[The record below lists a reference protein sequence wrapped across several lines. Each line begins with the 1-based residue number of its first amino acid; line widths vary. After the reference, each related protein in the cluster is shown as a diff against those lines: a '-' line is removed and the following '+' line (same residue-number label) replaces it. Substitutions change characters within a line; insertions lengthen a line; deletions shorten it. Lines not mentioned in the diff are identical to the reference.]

1 MPADSAALTVLVI
14 ADPGIPLRRA
24 QSVREAV
31 TRRLSAETGRSCQ
44 VTVEGRLIPLTVDK
58 TLALDALEA
67 TEGSDVVLLMT
78 EMPRHDRRP
87 IIAEI
92 FAERP
97 LAVVS
102 WPTVGV
108 PGSRHRLET
117 LLLACLVRMLPRPPE
132 HPRSHAQWWNSWSR
146 DEGTGNLRLHS
157 TRTLGTLG
165 TLRTIMG
172 MVVTNEPWRTA
183 PRLSR
188 ALAAAAGTGA
198 FGIFY
203 NSIWQMSAALSPLR
217 LGLIGL
223 LAIGLMT
230 TWLILSNG
238 LWDRPVHES
247 RVTVDVLYNA
257 STLVTMLVCVLTL
270 YLALVVL
277 ILVGGLVVIDPDFMS
292 SILGTRAAFTNYLD
306 IAWLSAALGVIA
318 GALGSS
324 FDSSTDLRQLTHGRR
339 ENWRVLDEA

>member
-1 MPADSAALTVLVI
+1 MLADRAALTVLVI
-14 ADPGIPLRRA
+14 ADPGVPTRRA
-24 QSVREAV
+24 ESVREVMA
-31 TRRLSAETGRSCQ
+31 RRLGEETGRSCE
-44 VTVEGRLIPLTVDK
+44 VTVDTRLIPLQADK
-58 TLALDALEA
+58 ALALEA
-67 TEGSDVVLLMT
+67 IDEMRDGADDPDLVLLLT
-78 EMPRHDRRP
+78 EMPRHDHWP

-97 LAVVS
+97 VAVVS
-102 WPTVGV
+102 WPTVGIIR
-108 PGSRHRLET
+108 SRRRLET
-117 LLLACLVRMLPRPPE
+117 VLLACALRMLDTKPA
-132 HPRSHAQWWNSWSR
+132 HLHAQWWNSWSR

-157 TRTLGTLG
+157 GRAIGG
-165 TLRTIMG
+165 LRTVLG
-172 MVVTNEPWRTA
+172 MVVTNEPWRTI

-188 ALAAAAGTGA
+188 ALAAAAATGA

-203 NSIWQMSAALSPLR
+203 NSIWQMSAALTPVR

-230 TWLILSNG
+230 AWLIVSNG

-247 RVTVDVLYNA
+247 RVTVEVLYNL
-257 STLVTMLVCVLTL
+257 STVATMLVCVLAL

-277 ILVGGLVVIDPDFMS
+277 ILLGGLVVIDPDFMS
-292 SILGTRAAFTNYLD
+292 SILGRRAEFTNYVD

-324 FDSSTDLRQLTHGRR
+324 FDSSTDLRRLTHGRR
-339 ENWRVLDEA
+339 ENVRVLDDA

>member
-1 MPADSAALTVLVI
+1 MPADRAALTVLVI
-14 ADPGIPLRRA
+14 ADPGVPTRRA
-24 QSVREAV
+24 ESVREDFA
-31 TRRLSAETGRSCQ
+31 RRLGEETGSSCE
-44 VTVEGRLIPLTVDK
+44 VTVDTRLIPLQADK
-58 TLALDALEA
+58 ALALDAIDEMRERADDPDL
-67 TEGSDVVLLMT
+67 VLLLT
-78 EMPRHDRRP
+78 EMPRHDHRP

-97 LAVVS
+97 MAVVS
-102 WPTVGV
+102 WPTVGIV
-108 PGSRHRLET
+108 RSRRRLET
-117 LLLACLVRMLPRPPE
+117 VLLACALRMLDTKPA
-132 HPRSHAQWWNSWSR
+132 HLHAQWWNSWSR
-146 DEGTGNLRLHS
+146 DEATGNLRLHS
-157 TRTLGTLG
+157 GRAIGS
-165 TLRTIMG
+165 LRTVLG
-172 MVVTNEPWRTA
+172 MVVTNEPWRTI

-230 TWLILSNG
+230 GWLILSNG

-257 STLVTMLVCVLTL
+257 STLVTMLVCVLAL